1 MLAWIYVMMS
11 NASLPI
17 TKGNW
22 LFPIQISI
30 AI

>member
-1 MLAWIYVMMS
+1 MFTWIYVMMS

-22 LFPIQISI
+22 PFPIQICI

>member
-17 TKGNW
+17 TRGNW
-22 LFPIQISI
+22 PFPIQIST